1 MNHGRDVQ
9 AVERRVRSY
18 QFVLSI
24 LLLHHTPEI
33 CPDSH
38 PTPMLP
44 SQYQQTF
51 KKKKFIKIKSTQE
64 EGQRNKIRT
73 TIDSYPITI
82 FFHPQ
87 RFLRYHLP
95 TAFECYSLTLL
106 TQKKSRQLCFNN
118 EKPIVI
124 VIVIVVKSGGSCSDS
139 NFNTNEN
146 NIVVVEQGGGDQW
159 WEQDA
164 VLYQGGF
171 EERAVDARR
180 GRALVQLHQ

>member
-1 MNHGRDVQ
+1 MI
-9 AVERRVRSY
+9 
-18 QFVLSI
+18 SI
-24 LLLHHTPEI
+24 LHHTPEI
-33 CPDSH
+33 CLDSH
-38 PTPMLP
+38 PTPIL
-44 SQYQQTF
+44 SLNTNKLF
-51 KKKKFIKIKSTQE
+51 KKKKNTKIKSTQE

-73 TIDSYPITI
+73 TIASYPITI

-87 RFLRYHLP
+87 RFPRYHLP
-95 TAFECYSLTLL
+95 TAFQCYSLTLL

-124 VIVIVVKSGGSCSDS
+124 VIVIVVKSGGSSSSCSDS

-159 WEQDA
+159 WEQDT